1 MCEKSLR
8 DKQRQKLNRIVRVE
22 VFLSY
27 GNSLPKTPRGFMY

>member
-8 DKQRQKLNRIVRVE
+8 DMQRQKLNGVVQVE

-27 GNSLPKTPRGFMY
+27 RNSLPKTPQSFMY